1 MTPHSGP
8 MMGHKTKFASMLGEK
23 EFAALDLKGLAS
35 DSRKVKPGY
44 LFAALAGSKTDG
56 ARFVKDAVA
65 RGAVAVLGAPT
76 LADEVAALGVRFI
89 ADENP
94 RAGLAHLASLFFV
107 GQPEI
112 VAAVTGT
119 KGKSSIVAFLREIWT
134 ALGRPAASL
143 GTVGVIGPKGEMPLS
158 HTTPDPIEIH
168 ELLARLKQDG
178 VDHLAI
184 EASSHGLDQNRL
196 DGVTI
201 RASGFTNITRDHMDY
216 HPTFEDYLGAKLRLF
231 TEVVQDGGVA
241 VVNADAEHADRF
253 IDAAKARG
261 LKLIT
266 VGRKG
271 ETIRLDRREDRGG
284 AQALTLHYQQRIYY
298 VELPQAGEFQ
308 ALNALVAAVLAI
320 GLLKENERGD
330 AAKVFAAL
338 EHLKGA
344 PGRMEKVAF
353 AANGA
358 PVYVDYAHTP
368 DSLEKVLEALRPHTA
383 GRLHVV
389 FGCGGDRDKGKRP
402 LMGAV
407 AVRLADDVIVTD
419 DNPRTEDAA
428 TIRRE
433 ILAAAPGAR
442 EIGDRA
448 DAIRKAVAELKTG
461 DVLVLAGKGH
471 ETGQY
476 IKGEVHPF
484 SDREQAI
491 AAAVAVGGRAA

>member
-1 MTPHSGP
+1 
-8 MMGHKTKFASMLGEK
+8 MGHKSRIAGMLGVK
-23 EFAALDLKGLAS
+23 EIAGLGLTGLAS

-44 LFAALAGSKTDG
+44 LFAALSGTKTDG

-65 RGAVAVLGAPT
+65 RGAVAVLGAPA

-94 RAGLAHLASLFFV
+94 RAGLAHLASLFFT

-143 GTVGVIGPKGEMPLS
+143 GTVGVVGPKGEMALA
-158 HTTPDPIEIH
+158 HTTPDPVEIH
-168 ELLARLKQDG
+168 ELLARLEQDG

-184 EASSHGLDQNRL
+184 EASSHGLDQHRL

-201 RASGFTNITRDHMDY
+201 SGCGFTNITRDHMDY
-216 HPTFEDYLGAKLRLF
+216 HPTFEDYLTAKLRLF
-231 TEVVQDGGVA
+231 TEVVKDGGVA
-241 VVNADAEHADRF
+241 VVNADAEHAVRF
-253 IDAAKARG
+253 IEAAKARG
-261 LKLIT
+261 LKLVT

-271 ETIRLDRREDRGG
+271 DTIRLDRREDRGG
-284 AQALTLHYQQRIYY
+284 AQALTLHYGTRIFY

-308 ALNALVAAVLAI
+308 ASNALVAAGLAI
-320 GLLKENERGD
+320 GLGED
-330 AAKVFAAL
+330 AGKVFAAF
-338 EHLKGA
+338 ERLKGA
-344 PGRMEKVAF
+344 PGRMEKVAL
-353 AANGA
+353 AASGA

-383 GRLHVV
+383 GRLHLV

-402 LMGAV
+402 LMGAI
-407 AVRLADDVIVTD
+407 AVKLADDVIVTD
-419 DNPRTEDAA
+419 DNPRTEDPAA
-428 TIRRE
+428 IRRE

-448 DAIRKAVAELKTG
+448 QAIRAAVADLKTG

-476 IKGEVHPF
+476 INGEVHPF
-484 SDREQAI
+484 SDREQAM
-491 AAAVAVGGRAA
+491 AAAIALGGRAA

>member
-1 MTPHSGP
+1 MTPQSGST
-8 MMGHKTKFASMLGEK
+8 MAGMKGFTG
-23 EFAALDLKGLAS
+23 LDVKGLAS

-44 LFAALAGSKTDG
+44 LFAALTGTKTDG
-56 ARFVKDAVA
+56 AKFLKDAVD
-65 RGAVAVLGAPT
+65 RGAIAVLGVPAI
-76 LADEVAALGVRFI
+76 ADDVAALGVRFI
-89 ADENP
+89 PDANP
-94 RAGLAHLASLFFV
+94 RAGLARYAAAFFP

-112 VAAVTGT
+112 IAAVTGT

-134 ALGRPAASL
+134 ALGKPAASL
-143 GTVGVIGPKGEMPLS
+143 GTVGVIGPAGEIPLS
-158 HTTPDPIEIH
+158 HTTPDPVEIH
-168 ELLARLKQDG
+168 ELLAQLKAEG
-178 VDHLAI
+178 VDRLAI
-184 EASSHGLDQNRL
+184 EASSHGLDQHRL
-196 DGVTI
+196 DGVI
-201 RASGFTNITRDHMDY
+201 IKGCGFTNITRDHMDY
-216 HPTFEDYLGAKLRLF
+216 HPTFEDYLAAKLRLF
-231 TEVVQDGGVA
+231 TEVVAEGGVA
-241 VVNADAEHADRF
+241 VVNADADHAERF
-253 IDAAKARG
+253 IAAARARG

-271 ETIRLDRREDRGG
+271 ETIHLDRREDRGG
-284 AQALTLHYQQRIYY
+284 AQALTLHYNGKFFY

-308 ALNALVAAVLAI
+308 ASNALVAAGLAI
-320 GLLKENERGD
+320 GLGED

-344 PGRMEKVAF
+344 PGRMEKVAIV
-353 AANGA
+353 AKGA

-383 GRLHVV
+383 NRLHVV

-402 LMGAV
+402 LMGAI
-407 AVRLADDVIVTD
+407 AVKLADDVIVTD

-442 EIGDRA
+442 DIGDRA
-448 DAIRKAVAELKTG
+448 EAIRTAVADLKTG
-461 DVLVLAGKGH
+461 DVLVIAGKGH

-484 SDREQAI
+484 SDREQAL
-491 AAAVAVGGRAA
+491 AAALAVGGKAA

>member
-1 MTPHSGP
+1 MAGMKGFTG
-8 MMGHKTKFASMLGEK
+8 
-23 EFAALDLKGLAS
+23 LKITGLAS

-44 LFAALAGSKTDG
+44 LFAALAGTKTDG

-65 RGAVAVLGAPT
+65 RGAVAVLGAPV
-76 LADEVAALGVRFI
+76 LADDVAALGVRFI
-89 ADENP
+89 PDENP
-94 RAGLAHLASLFFV
+94 RAGLARYAAAFFAS
-107 GQPEI
+107 QPDI

-134 ALGRPAASL
+134 ALGKPAASL
-143 GTVGVIGPKGEMPLS
+143 GTVGVTGPSGTIPLS
-158 HTTPDPIEIH
+158 HTTPDPVEIH
-168 ELLARLKQDG
+168 ELLATLKADG

-184 EASSHGLDQNRL
+184 EASSHGLDQHRL
-196 DGVTI
+196 DGVRI
-201 RASGFTNITRDHMDY
+201 KGCGFTNITRDHMDY
-216 HPTFEDYLGAKLRLF
+216 HPTFEDYLTAKLRLF
-231 TEVVQDGGVA
+231 SEVVADGGVA
-241 VVNADAEHADRF
+241 VINADADHADRF
-253 IDAAKARG
+253 IAAAQARG

-271 ETIRLDRREDRGG
+271 ETIQLDRREDRGG
-284 AQALTLHYQQRIYY
+284 AQALTLHYQGKIYY
-298 VELPQAGEFQ
+298 VELPQAGAFQ
-308 ALNALVAAVLAI
+308 ASNALVAAGLAI
-320 GLLKENERGD
+320 GLGED

-353 AANGA
+353 AASGA

-402 LMGAV
+402 LMGAA
-407 AVRLADDVIVTD
+407 AVKLADDVIVTD

-428 TIRRE
+428 TIRAE
-433 ILAAAPGAR
+433 ILAAAAGAR

-448 DAIRKAVAELKTG
+448 EAIRAAMADLKTG
-461 DVLVLAGKGH
+461 DVLIIAGKGH

-476 IKGEVHPF
+476 LKGEVFPF

-491 AAAVAVGGRAA
+491 AAALALGGRAA

>member
-1 MTPHSGP
+1 MAGMKGFTGL
-8 MMGHKTKFASMLGEK
+8 TIT
-23 EFAALDLKGLAS
+23 GLAS

-44 LFAALAGSKTDG
+44 LFAALAGTKTDG

-65 RGAVAVLGAPT
+65 RGAVAVLGAPV
-76 LADEVAALGVRFI
+76 LADDVVALGVRFI
-89 ADENP
+89 PDENP
-94 RAGLAHLASLFFV
+94 RAGLARYAAAFFAS
-107 GQPEI
+107 QPDI

-134 ALGRPAASL
+134 ALGKSAASL
-143 GTVGVIGPKGEMPLS
+143 GTVGVTGPNGTIPLS
-158 HTTPDPIEIH
+158 HTTPDPVEIH
-168 ELLARLKQDG
+168 ELLATLKADG

-184 EASSHGLDQNRL
+184 EASSHGLDQHRL
-196 DGVTI
+196 DGVRI
-201 RASGFTNITRDHMDY
+201 KGCGFTNITRDHMDY
-216 HPTFEDYLGAKLRLF
+216 HPTFEDYLTAKLRLF
-231 TEVVQDGGVA
+231 SEVVADGGVA
-241 VVNADAEHADRF
+241 VINADADHADRF
-253 IDAAKARG
+253 IAAAQARG

-271 ETIRLDRREDRGG
+271 ETIQLDRREDRGG
-284 AQALTLHYQQRIYY
+284 AQALTLHYQGKIYY
-298 VELPQAGEFQ
+298 VALPQAGAFQ
-308 ALNALVAAVLAI
+308 ASNALVAAGLAI
-320 GLLKENERGD
+320 GLGED

-353 AANGA
+353 AASGA

-402 LMGAV
+402 LMGAA
-407 AVRLADDVIVTD
+407 AVKLADDVIVTD

-428 TIRRE
+428 TIRAE

-448 DAIRKAVAELKTG
+448 EAIRAAMADLKTG
-461 DVLVLAGKGH
+461 DVLIIAGKGH

-476 IKGEVHPF
+476 IKGEVFPF

-491 AAAVAVGGRAA
+491 AAALALGGRAA

>member
-1 MTPHSGP
+1 
-8 MMGHKTKFASMLGEK
+8 
-23 EFAALDLKGLAS
+23 
-35 DSRKVKPGY
+35 
-44 LFAALAGSKTDG
+44 
-56 ARFVKDAVA
+56 
-65 RGAVAVLGAPT
+65 
-76 LADEVAALGVRFI
+76 
-89 ADENP
+89 
-94 RAGLAHLASLFFV
+94 
-107 GQPEI
+107 
-112 VAAVTGT
+112 
-119 KGKSSIVAFLREIWT
+119 
-134 ALGRPAASL
+134 
-143 GTVGVIGPKGEMPLS
+143 
-158 HTTPDPIEIH
+158 
-168 ELLARLKQDG
+168 
-178 VDHLAI
+178 
-184 EASSHGLDQNRL
+184 
-196 DGVTI
+196 
-201 RASGFTNITRDHMDY
+201 
-216 HPTFEDYLGAKLRLF
+216 
-231 TEVVQDGGVA
+231 VQDGGVA

-253 IDAAKARG
+253 MNAAKTRG

-271 ETIRLDRREDRGG
+271 DTIRLDRREDRGG
-284 AQALTLHYQQRIYY
+284 AQALTLHYQGKLFY

-308 ALNALVAAVLAI
+308 ASNALVAAGLAI
-320 GLLKENERGD
+320 GLGED
-330 AAKVFAAL
+330 ATRVFAAL

-353 AANGA
+353 AGSGA

-383 GRLHVV
+383 GKLHVV

-402 LMGAV
+402 LMGAI
-407 AVRLADDVIVTD
+407 AVKLADAVIVTD

-448 DAIRKAVAELKTG
+448 EAIRTAVAGLNTG

-476 IKGEVHPF
+476 INGEVHPF

-491 AAAVAVGGRAA
+491 AAAVALGGRAA

>member
-1 MTPHSGP
+1 MAGMKGFTGL
-8 MMGHKTKFASMLGEK
+8 TIT
-23 EFAALDLKGLAS
+23 GLAS

-44 LFAALAGSKTDG
+44 LFAALAGTKTDG

-65 RGAVAVLGAPT
+65 RGAVAVLGAPV
-76 LADEVAALGVRFI
+76 LAGDVAALGVRFI
-89 ADENP
+89 PDENP
-94 RAGLAHLASLFFV
+94 RAGLARYAAAFFAS
-107 GQPEI
+107 QPDI

-134 ALGRPAASL
+134 ALGKPAASL
-143 GTVGVIGPKGEMPLS
+143 GTVGVTGPSGTIPLS
-158 HTTPDPIEIH
+158 HTTPDPVEIH
-168 ELLARLKQDG
+168 ELLARLKADG

-184 EASSHGLDQNRL
+184 EASSHGLDQHRL
-196 DGVTI
+196 DGVKI
-201 RASGFTNITRDHMDY
+201 KGCGFTNITRDHMDY
-216 HPTFEDYLGAKLRLF
+216 HPTFEDYLTAKLRLF
-231 TEVVQDGGVA
+231 SEVVADGGAA
-241 VVNADAEHADRF
+241 VINADADHADRF
-253 IDAAKARG
+253 IAAAQARG

-271 ETIRLDRREDRGG
+271 ETIQLDRREDRGG
-284 AQALTLHYQQRIYY
+284 AQALTLHYQGKIYY
-298 VELPQAGEFQ
+298 VELPQAGAFQ
-308 ALNALVAAVLAI
+308 ASNALVAAGLAI
-320 GLLKENERGD
+320 GLGEN

-353 AANGA
+353 TASGA

-383 GRLHVV
+383 NRLHVV

-402 LMGAV
+402 LMGAA
-407 AVRLADDVIVTD
+407 AVKLADDVIVTD

-428 TIRRE
+428 TIRSE

-448 DAIRKAVAELKTG
+448 QAIRTAMADLKAG
-461 DVLVLAGKGH
+461 DVLIIAGKGH

-476 IKGEVHPF
+476 IKGEVFPF

-491 AAAVAVGGRAA
+491 AAALALGGCAA

>member
-1 MTPHSGP
+1 MS
-8 MMGHKTKFASMLGEK
+8 HKTSISGMLGSK
-23 EFAALDLKGLAS
+23 EFEGLGLKGLAS

-65 RGAVAVLGAPT
+65 RGAVAVLGAPA
-76 LADEVAALGVRFI
+76 LADDVAGLGVRFI

-94 RAGLAHLASLFFV
+94 RAGLAHLASLFFT
-107 GQPEI
+107 GQPEV

-143 GTVGVIGPKGEMPLS
+143 GTVGVVGPKGEMPLS
-158 HTTPDPIEIH
+158 HTTPDPVEIH
-168 ELLARLKQDG
+168 ELLARLKNEG

-184 EASSHGLDQNRL
+184 EASSHGLDQHRL
-196 DGVTI
+196 DGVKI
-201 RASGFTNITRDHMDY
+201 SACGFTNITRDHMDY
-216 HPTFEDYLGAKLRLF
+216 HPTFEDYLAAKLRLF

-241 VVNADAEHADRF
+241 VVNADAEHAGHF
-253 IDAAKARG
+253 MDAAKARG
-261 LKLIT
+261 LRLIT

-271 ETIRLDRREDRGG
+271 ETIHLDRREDRGG
-284 AQALTLHYQQRIYY
+284 AQALTLHYQDRIFH
-298 VELPQAGEFQ
+298 VELPQAGDFQ
-308 ALNALVAAVLAI
+308 ASNALVAAGLAI
-320 GLLKENERGD
+320 GLGED
-330 AAKVFAAL
+330 AGKVFKAL
-338 EHLKGA
+338 ESLKGA
-344 PGRMEKVAF
+344 PGRMEMVAF
-353 AANGA
+353 AAGGA
-358 PVYVDYAHTP
+358 PIYVDYAHTP
-368 DSLEKVLEALRPHTA
+368 DSLEKILEALRPHTA

-402 LMGAV
+402 LMGAI
-407 AVRLADDVIVTD
+407 AVKLADDVIVTD

-448 DAIRKAVAELKTG
+448 KAIHAAVAELKTG
-461 DVLVLAGKGH
+461 DVLVIAGKGH
-471 ETGQY
+471 ESGQY

-491 AAAVAVGGRAA
+491 AAALAAGGRAA